1 MKRLLAT
8 TATTATTA
16 IAAVALFAAACT
28 KTRPL
33 LSPDPAR
40 LNAVGPDS
48 FTVRVVTSRGPFDVK
63 IHRDWAPRANDRLYY
78 LFRAQYYDGVRF
90 FRTVDKFVTQFG
102 LNGDTAVSRTWR
114 DKRIQDDSVTRSN
127 VRGTLSFA
135 AGGPNTRTTQL
146 FISFGDNSRLD
157 RTGFAVFGQVI
168 DGMETV
174 VDSLYNGYG
183 EGAPRGKGPEQG
195 RIQKEGNAYLIKDFS
210 KLDYVITARVIDE
223 WRHR

>member
-1 MKRLLAT
+1 MRPA
-8 TATTATTA
+8 AA
-16 IAAVALFAAACT
+16 AAVALLALAACWRGSSRT
-28 KTRPL
+28 AL
-33 LSPDPAR
+33 LSPDAAALGR
-40 LNAVGPDS
+40 AAPDS
-48 FTVRVVTSRGPFDVK
+48 VVVAFVTSRGAFDVLV
-63 IHRDWAPRANDRLYY
+63 RRLWAPRGADRIHY
-78 LFRAQYYDGVRF
+78 LAGNRYFDGVRF

-174 VDSLYNGYG
+174 VDSLYKGYG

-195 RIQKEGNAYLIKDFS
+195 RIQKEGNAYLTKDFP